1 MIDHLTELMKI
12 SININTLGAT
22 VFETIPIECHFKRD
36 KALSSQKID
45 RIQQAFRLVQSLQ
58 RSNMVA
64 HIHIIPES
72 VAEAEGLIQH
82 GPTFSNLISTFDF
95 IRNSRAKRAMI
106 TRWQEISQLH
116 VT

>member
-1 MIDHLTELMKI
+1 MKI

-22 VFETIPIECHFKRD
+22 VFETVPIECDFKGD
-36 KALSSQKID
+36 KALSPQKIN

-72 VAEAEGLIQH
+72 VAEAEGLIQY
-82 GPTFSNLISTFDF
+82 GPAFSNLISTFDF
-95 IRNSRAKRAMI
+95 IRNSRAKIAMI
-106 TRWQEISQLH
+106 ARWQELNQPPA
-116 VT
+116 T